1 MQFRIADTFTD
12 SLAKLTGQEQKG
24 VKTTA
29 FDLQLNPVNPGM
41 QFHRLDRVRD
51 PNFWSLRVT
60 RDIRIIVHKTSS
72 NLLLCYVD
80 HRDKAYDWA
89 ARRKLET
96 HPKTCLLY
104 TSPSP
109 RDRG

>member
-29 FDLQLNPVNPGM
+29 FDLQLNPANPGM
-41 QFHRLDRVRD
+41 QFHRLDRARD

-60 RDIRIIVHKTSS
+60 RDIRIIVHKTSD
-72 NLLLCYVD
+72 NLLLGQKQDGWLRFADDLY
-80 HRDKAYDWA
+80 YP
-89 ARRKLET
+89 RK
-96 HPKTCLLY
+96 
-104 TSPSP
+104 
-109 RDRG
+109 